1 MPRKKK
7 ASKKHQ
13 PTHQHKFIWITLAF
27 LIILAAFSGKDY
39 IPETPELHENT
50 KLALNILS
58 EDERQLD
65 NDGKIMLDVK
75 GDFPNTKEGTFE
87 IRLKLDISQLASNY
101 EKIPHYIVFFE
112 SRVHPTMTLRYNIYD
127 SVIEGGLPKIK
138 SGPLKF
144 MDGNY
149 HTVQYT
155 YHQDRGQAI
164 FFDGEKVIQ
173 SGFDP
178 ITNAITG
185 NAIIERSNFLGYI
198 TEDFTTKTTAT
209 YIGD

>member
-1 MPRKKK
+1 MPKKK
-7 ASKKHQ
+7 HSKKHQ
-13 PTHQHKFIWITLAF
+13 TARHKTIWITLAF
-27 LIILAAFSGKDY
+27 LFILAAFSGKDY
-39 IPETPELHENT
+39 IPVEPELHENT
-50 KLALNILS
+50 QLALSILN
-58 EDERQLD
+58 EDEKQLD

-87 IRLKLDISQLASNY
+87 IRLKLDVHQLAKSY
-101 EKIPHYIVFFE
+101 QKIPHYIVFFE
-112 SRVHPTMTLRYNIYD
+112 STVHPTMTLRYNVYD
-127 SVIEGGLPKIK
+127 SIIEGGLPKMK

-144 MDGNY
+144 MDGEY

-178 ITNAITG
+178 ISNAITG
-185 NAIIERSNFLGYI
+185 NAIIERSNFLGFI
-198 TEDFTTKTTAT
+198 TEDFTTSITQT